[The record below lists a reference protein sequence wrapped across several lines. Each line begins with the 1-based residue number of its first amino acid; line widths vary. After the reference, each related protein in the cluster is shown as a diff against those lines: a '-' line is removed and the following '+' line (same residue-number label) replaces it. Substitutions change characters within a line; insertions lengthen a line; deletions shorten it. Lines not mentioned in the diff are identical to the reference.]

1 MLIKN
6 PVQSKPKVVEQTT
19 LSGDTEKKATGSLFS
34 VKTNLSATKVDTGVK
49 KPRIKTV
56 VDDSPS
62 VAPILKE
69 LFKDY
74 EGKYKL
80 VTTEEDLVEYMKSRP
95 ELGFDTETTGLNR
108 YLDKLAGFSLGNDK
122 DCIYVPLNHER
133 GTNYNGDRK
142 KLCEILKGDGR
153 KYWGHNS
160 KFDRGMMIIHAGT
173 DIPMKWD
180 SELAARI
187 LDNRDG
193 AKLKDLYIKY
203 VDPNAKFYEFS
214 GLFKQPFTKY
224 DPAVVGVYA
233 AVDAMK
239 HYMLGKYQEE
249 VLRTKFPKSYK
260 LMKNVELPLIDVVLD
275 MELKGVAIDKPY
287 YEKFAQELNQEM
299 DEKLAF
305 IQKDFPGFNPSSP
318 KQVGEVLFDRL
329 HLPDYS
335 KKRATGE
342 EFLKLL
348 NHPIPQAILDYRGL
362 KKALSTYVE
371 AIPKCAVQ
379 DAEGNW
385 VVHTT
390 YHTIGADTGRFSS
403 SDPNLQNQPRDNRF
417 RYGFMARPGHKLVS
431 TDFSQQEQAVLAGGS
446 QDPKMLEGAEHGRD
460 YYALMASIIWDL
472 PYESCTKKGEHKDL
486 RNKCKSI
493 VLGVTYGM
501 SAKSLAESLNSSDK
515 SHFYTEDECK
525 GILDKFYQG
534 FPQVKVFQ
542 EACANF
548 GKEHGYMTSVLGRR
562 RYFKYLG
569 KPAFEC
575 PDHPEVAETLNGLTY
590 FNQIRACLDDARRE
604 GITVIDNRWKQQ
616 DEMRQTTNHYC
627 QGSAADQ
634 TKVCMIAIFRDKD
647 FHEKYHG
654 QLLLQIHDEVITE
667 FPEELAE
674 EGGKYVA
681 KIMEEVGSEVI
692 GARIWCEPDVMDH
705 WKKS

>member
-1 MLIKN
+1 MLVKN
-6 PVQSKPKVVEQTT
+6 PVQTVIKAVEEMPKSADKKDKP
-19 LSGDTEKKATGSLFS
+19 TGSLFA
-34 VKTNLSATKVDTGVK
+34 VKTDLQPTKVAKKSTAPRTKTVADDSMSVSAT
-49 KPRIKTV
+49 
-56 VDDSPS
+56 
-62 VAPILKE
+62 LKE

-80 VTTEEDLVEYMKSRP
+80 VTTEEDLIEYMKSRP

-133 GTNYNGDRK
+133 GTNYNGDHK
-142 KLCEILKGDGR
+142 KLGEILRGDGR

-203 VDPNAKFYEFS
+203 IDPNAKFYEFS

-224 DPAVVGVYA
+224 DPAIVGVYA

-275 MELKGVAIDKPY
+275 MELRGVAIDKPY
-287 YEKFAQELNQEM
+287 YAQFAEELNKEM
-299 DEKLAF
+299 EEKLAF

-335 KKRATGE
+335 KQRKTGE
-342 EFLKLL
+342 EFLKLM

-371 AIPKCAVQ
+371 AIPNCAIQ
-379 DAEGNW
+379 DDAGNW

-403 SDPNLQNQPRDNRF
+403 SDPNLQNQPKDNRF
-417 RYGFMARPGHKLVS
+417 RRGFIARPGHMLVS
-431 TDFSQQEQAVLAGGS
+431 ADFSQQEQAVLAGGS
-446 QDPKMLEGAEHGRD
+446 QDPKMLDGAAHGRD

-501 SAKSLAESLNSSDK
+501 SAKSLAESLNDKDK

-525 GILDKFYQG
+525 GILNKFYSG
-534 FPQVKVFQ
+534 FPKVKEFQ
-542 EACANF
+542 EACAEF
-548 GKEHGYMTSVLGRR
+548 GRTKGYMTSVLGRR

-575 PDHPEVAETLNGLTY
+575 PTRPDVAETLNSLQY
-590 FNQIRACLDDARRE
+590 YNQIRACLDEARKE
-604 GITVIDNRWKQQ
+604 GIEVIDNRWKQG

-634 TKVCMIAIFRDKD
+634 TKVCMIAIYRDKD
-647 FHEKYHG
+647 FNEKYHG
-654 QLLLQIHDEVITE
+654 HLLLQIHDEVIAE

-674 EGGKYVA
+674 EGGKHMA

-692 GARIWCEPDVMDH
+692 GARIWCEPMCMKH
-705 WKKS
+705 WIKD